1 MRHQSGHPAGV
12 TVTDDATV
20 IARSRDDPEHF
31 AVLFERHAPVLKR
44 YVILRLGEDVA
55 DDIVAETFIAAFRQR
70 ATYDL
75 TRENA
80 RPWLYGIATNYI
92 GRHRRRE
99 ITLYKALSRKGV
111 DPVDEPFTD
120 QVHERVA
127 AHRLRDK
134 LLRALAGLPAGHRDA
149 LLLVTW
155 GELSYEHAAQSLG
168 VPVGTVRSRVNRA
181 RQKLRRKLGDIDPT
195 L

>member
-1 MRHQSGHPAGV
+1 MRHQSGQASATP
-12 TVTDDATV
+12 VTDDATV
-20 IARSRDDPEHF
+20 IAQSRHDPEHF

-44 YVILRLGEDVA
+44 YAVLRLGADVA
-55 DDIVAETFIAAFRQR
+55 DDIVAETFIAAFQQR
-70 ATYDL
+70 AAYDL
-75 TRENA
+75 TRQDA
-80 RPWLYGIATNYI
+80 RPWLYGIATNLV

-99 ITLYKALSRKGV
+99 ITLYKALSRRGA
-111 DPVDEPFTD
+111 DPADEPFTE

-127 AHRLRDK
+127 ADRLRGR
-134 LLRALAGLPAGHRDA
+134 LSGALASLPAGHRDA

>member
-1 MRHQSGHPAGV
+1 MRHQSGHAV
-12 TVTDDATV
+12 TTPVIDDATV
-20 IARSRDDPEHF
+20 ISQSLHDPEHF
-31 AVLFERHAPVLKR
+31 AILFERHAPVVKR
-44 YVILRLGEDVA
+44 YALLRLGEDVA
-55 DDIVAETFIAAFRQR
+55 DDIVAETFIAAFQRR

-75 TRENA
+75 TRESA
-80 RPWLYGIATNYI
+80 LPWLYGIATNVI

-99 ITLYKALSRKGV
+99 ITLYKALSHRGA
-111 DPVDEPFTD
+111 DPADEPFTD
-120 QVHERVA
+120 QVDERVA
-127 AHRLRDK
+127 AHRLRDR

-168 VPVGTVRSRVNRA
+168 VPLGTVRSRVNRA
-181 RQKLRRKLGDIDPT
+181 RRKLRRKLGDIDPT